1 MKFIVTL
8 IVTAVAVKDDEMQ
21 FDGEL
26 DLILPTLSDAAAALA
41 DVQVADANTIA
52 SIGKLDPEEALNLA
66 LWCTIN
72 ENACASNFED
82 VVWE

>member
-8 IVTAVAVKDDEMQ
+8 IATAVAVKDDERQ

-41 DVQVADANTIA
+41 DVQVADSNTIA

-66 LWCTIN
+66 IWCAMN
-72 ENACASNFED
+72 ETNHCASNIED
-82 VVWE
+82 VV

>member
-26 DLILPTLSDAAAALA
+26 DLILPTLSDAAAALT
-41 DVQVADANTIA
+41 DVQVADASTIA
-52 SIGKLDPEEALNLA
+52 AFG
-66 LWCTIN
+66 
-72 ENACASNFED
+72 
-82 VVWE
+82 